1 MPRIIWDEQ
10 AEQDLRDYAHYLGIE
25 RQSPQGAISLVRAIK
40 DACQL
45 IAKNPLLGEARP
57 ELGNELRVFS
67 CGAKK
72 QSARLRSNLSPQR
85 RSHRDS
91 AYLSRVT
98 RLPCLVKK
106 AVNRFIP
113 QVINGR
119 KTR

>member
-10 AEQDLRDYAHYLGIE
+10 AERDLRDYAHYLGIE

-67 CGAKK
+67 CGAK
-72 QSARLRSNLSPQR
+72 SNPRGYALIYRPKEDRIEIVRIFRGSQDYP
-85 RSHRDS
+85 
-91 AYLSRVT
+91 AL
-98 RLPCLVKK
+98 
-106 AVNRFIP
+106 F
-113 QVINGR
+113 R
-119 KTR
+119 KL